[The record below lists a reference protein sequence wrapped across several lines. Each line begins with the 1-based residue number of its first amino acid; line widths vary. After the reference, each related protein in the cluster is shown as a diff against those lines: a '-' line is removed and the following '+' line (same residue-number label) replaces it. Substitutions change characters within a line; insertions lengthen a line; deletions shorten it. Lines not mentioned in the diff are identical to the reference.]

1 MLYSVQEAP
10 ILPQSV
16 NLNLPT
22 IYPLWPRQQI
32 YTLISPATGPGSKR
46 VTPPITR
53 KFGHPFL
60 MGRGFTDLCL
70 GTRLT
75 EHLRPLVYLWPV
87 RRPYGSSYGPS
98 TVYWKAVWFIYG
110 PSAGYTAYL
119 RSVGRPY
126 GLFTARWKAVRLTLR
141 TVSRAYGR
149 LRAPF
154 GRQPKRYFGRNFL
167 YISFV
172 FYSLFLNFFCIL

>member
-22 IYPLWPRQQI
+22 IYPLRPRQQI
-32 YTLISPATGPGSKR
+32 YTLIGPATGPGSKR

-60 MGRGFTDLCL
+60 IGRGFTDLCL

-75 EHLRPLVYLWPV
+75 EHLRLLVHLRPV
-87 RRPYGSSYGPS
+87 RRPYGLLYGLS
-98 TVYWKAVWFIYG
+98 IVYQKAAWFIYG
-110 PSAGYTAYL
+110 PLAGYTAHL
-119 RSVGRPY
+119 RSVRRPY

-154 GRQPKRYFGRNFL
+154 GRQPRKHLGRDFL
-167 YISFV
+167 CIFFYIFL
-172 FYSLFLNFFCIL
+172 FY